1 MLTLRNVMFLN
12 IKTNYHETIH
22 DVAMGIKGTIQDT
35 AVGMKSWI
43 VGHCI
48 LTQAK
53 IRVSD

>member
-1 MLTLRNVMFLN
+1 MFLN